1 MGINSIKNSS
11 FNYLKNYSSSNFS
24 SSISQEKTNY
34 IILTCKGQT
43 ENIVEDAEKNQSNQ
57 QLSSL
62 GIDQALDIG
71 IQLKLNLLGINLSE
85 INIFTSPYISDIQTV
100 LNITNSFDNDDS
112 INKYLYI
119 NKNLSDKYN
128 PSINYK
134 NSKDNNY
141 HDLYNKVI
149 SPLYYK
155 KKYTIDNNNVPKI
168 KNNISSEKDEENII
182 INRFNEITESIYKYI
197 EKKSENNNNN
207 SLNIICI
214 PKIQL
219 KYVLEKLISI
229 VNSKKED
236 KINTDIIYE
245 NKFVSTYCFKIT
257 PQKELIYLG
266 ELIPKKTENKNIINK
281 NKDNRYI
288 AIMRHGERIDN
299 TNFKK
304 NQELPKYDP
313 ELTYE
318 GMKQAIN
325 VGIQLNNFLRDEN
338 IELNE
343 INIFNSP
350 SSRTLQTGILAA
362 GAVDYSDEI
371 EKNIRIITDL
381 NETSVEGGFE
391 NNKEE
396 SPIYYYKD
404 KDKNLNILYD
414 KYITKLIKD
423 RNYRYGTLDF
433 SSILGKEMLED
444 GEKMKQRA
452 QNVINN
458 IKNFSQT
465 SYNQGENTLNII
477 STHQLNVSM
486 IVEYLIDELNKEK
499 NEKEKIEI
507 KDQAFGY
514 CCCYLFKFDE
524 NDEFSFIG
532 LLKPDIYDCFQYN
545 LIKFN

>member
-168 KNNISSEKDEENII
+168 KNNISYEKDEENII
-182 INRFNEITESIYKYI
+182 NRFNGITESIYKYI
-197 EKKSENNNNN
+197 EKKSEKNNNNI
-207 SLNIICI
+207 LNIICI

-266 ELIPKKTENKNIINK
+266 KLIPKKTENKNVINK

-325 VGIQLNNFLRDEN
+325 IGIQLNNFLRDEN

-499 NEKEKIEI
+499 NEQEKIEI

>member
-128 PSINYK
+128 PSINNK

-141 HDLYNKVI
+141 HDSYNKVI

-182 INRFNEITESIYKYI
+182 INRFNGITESIYKYI

-266 ELIPKKTENKNIINK
+266 KLIPKKTENKNVINK

-499 NEKEKIEI
+499 NEQEKIEI

>member
-24 SSISQEKTNY
+24 SSISQEKANY

-168 KNNISSEKDEENII
+168 KNNISSENDEENII
-182 INRFNEITESIYKYI
+182 NRFNGITESIYKYI

-207 SLNIICI
+207 SLNIICT

-266 ELIPKKTENKNIINK
+266 KLIPKKTENKNVINK

-325 VGIQLNNFLRDEN
+325 VGIQLNNYLRDEN

-499 NEKEKIEI
+499 NEQEKIEI

>member
-24 SSISQEKTNY
+24 SSISQEKANY
-34 IILTCKGQT
+34 IILTCKGQP
-43 ENIVEDAEKNQSNQ
+43 ENIIEDAEKNQSNQ

-168 KNNISSEKDEENII
+168 KNNISSENDEENII
-182 INRFNEITESIYKYI
+182 NRFNGITESIYKYI

-207 SLNIICI
+207 SLNIICT

-266 ELIPKKTENKNIINK
+266 KLIPKKTENKNVINK

-325 VGIQLNNFLRDEN
+325 IGIQLNNFLRDEN

-499 NEKEKIEI
+499 NEQEKIEI

>member
-24 SSISQEKTNY
+24 SSISQEKANY
-34 IILTCKGQT
+34 IILTCKGQP
-43 ENIVEDAEKNQSNQ
+43 ENIIEDAEKNQSNQ

-182 INRFNEITESIYKYI
+182 NRFNGITESIYKYI

-207 SLNIICI
+207 SLNIICT

-266 ELIPKKTENKNIINK
+266 KLIPKKTENKNVINK

-343 INIFNSP
+343 VNIFNSP

-499 NEKEKIEI
+499 NEQEKIEI

>member
-24 SSISQEKTNY
+24 SSISQEKANY
-34 IILTCKGQT
+34 IILTCKGQP
-43 ENIVEDAEKNQSNQ
+43 ENIIEDAEKNQSNQ

-182 INRFNEITESIYKYI
+182 NRFNGITESIYKYI

-207 SLNIICI
+207 SLNIICT

-266 ELIPKKTENKNIINK
+266 KLIPKKTENKNIINK

-343 INIFNSP
+343 VNIFNSP

-499 NEKEKIEI
+499 NEQEKIEI

>member
-1 MGINSIKNSS
+1 MS

-141 HDLYNKVI
+141 HDSYNKVI

-182 INRFNEITESIYKYI
+182 NRFNGITESIYKYI

-207 SLNIICI
+207 SLNIICT

-266 ELIPKKTENKNIINK
+266 KLIPKKTENKNVINK

-325 VGIQLNNFLRDEN
+325 IGIQLNNFLRDEN

-499 NEKEKIEI
+499 NEQEKIEI

>member
-24 SSISQEKTNY
+24 SSISQEKANY
-34 IILTCKGQT
+34 IILTCKGQP
-43 ENIVEDAEKNQSNQ
+43 ENIIEDAEKNQSNQ

-182 INRFNEITESIYKYI
+182 NRFNGITESIYKYI

-207 SLNIICI
+207 SLNIICT

-266 ELIPKKTENKNIINK
+266 KLIPKKTENKNVINK

-325 VGIQLNNFLRDEN
+325 IGIQLNNFLRDEN

-499 NEKEKIEI
+499 NEQEKIEI

>member
-182 INRFNEITESIYKYI
+182 NRFNGITESIYKYI
-197 EKKSENNNNN
+197 EKKSENNNN
-207 SLNIICI
+207 SLNIICT

-266 ELIPKKTENKNIINK
+266 KLIPKKTENKNVINK

-325 VGIQLNNFLRDEN
+325 IGIQLNNFLRDEN

-499 NEKEKIEI
+499 NEQEKIEI

>member
-24 SSISQEKTNY
+24 SSISQEKANY

-182 INRFNEITESIYKYI
+182 NRFNGIIESIYKYI
-197 EKKSENNNNN
+197 EKKSENNNN

-214 PKIQL
+214 PKMQL

-266 ELIPKKTENKNIINK
+266 KLIPKKTENKNVINK

-325 VGIQLNNFLRDEN
+325 IGIQLNNYLRDEN

-404 KDKNLNILYD
+404 KDKNLNVLYD
-414 KYITKLIKD
+414 RYITKLIKD

-458 IKNFSQT
+458 IKNFYQT
-465 SYNQGENTLNII
+465 SYNQ
-477 STHQLNVSM
+477 
-486 IVEYLIDELNKEK
+486 
-499 NEKEKIEI
+499 
-507 KDQAFGY
+507 
-514 CCCYLFKFDE
+514 
-524 NDEFSFIG
+524 
-532 LLKPDIYDCFQYN
+532 
-545 LIKFN
+545 

>member
-34 IILTCKGQT
+34 IILTCKGQP
-43 ENIVEDAEKNQSNQ
+43 ENIIEDAEKNQSNQ

-182 INRFNEITESIYKYI
+182 NRFNGITESIYKYI

-207 SLNIICI
+207 SLNIICT

-266 ELIPKKTENKNIINK
+266 KLIPKKTENKNIINK

-499 NEKEKIEI
+499 NEQEKIEI

>member
-134 NSKDNNY
+134 NSKDINY

-182 INRFNEITESIYKYI
+182 NRFNGITESIYKYI

-229 VNSKKED
+229 VNSIKED

-266 ELIPKKTENKNIINK
+266 KLIPKKTENKNVINK

-499 NEKEKIEI
+499 NEQEKIEI

-524 NDEFSFIG
+524 NDEFSFVG